1 MFLRRKLQFLSEKQ
15 SFFAILI
22 TYNYT
27 ILRPHKLIAG
37 TITLC
42 TLYFS
47 MLSCSGPDSRL
58 EQALTLAGSNRP
70 ELEKVLRRYSSPEDS
85 LKYRAAVFLIENMP
99 GYWYYEGPALHSFL
113 EYYPLLRSVRLK
125 KQSPD
130 VAVDSI
136 NRKYGKFDLSS
147 LHYKEDIRTVD
158 SAYLCRNIE
167 WAFRV
172 WNEQPWGRNV
182 GFRDFCEYI
191 LPYRVGNETLADWR
205 EMYYEKYNGILDD
218 LRNSDSS
225 DREDPAAA
233 ARIITDSLT
242 GPKKIFFTSAAPA
255 ALPHIGP
262 VAADYRSGS
271 CRDLVD
277 FALYVC
283 RALGIP
289 CASDYMPFR
298 GDGNVGHEWAAF
310 LGRDSLY
317 CQDMGNPMVNSSKIS
332 TLRKLKVYRRTFS
345 INNRLDDMDIPD
357 SDRPDFLKRPRF
369 EDVTPAYAIDFLK
382 TLKVPGT
389 ELYRGIKP
397 KTVYLCMSSRFS
409 WVPVAV
415 GKFRRGNA
423 EFEDIDCNTQ
433 VMRVASV
440 KDGKVMFLSDPF
452 YIKES
457 GELHFYR
464 AGKELQDITVFRKFP
479 ELQEL
484 WLQRRMLGGAFE
496 GSNDADFLEKDTLY
510 IITEL
515 PKRLLV
521 SVGPDMSGPYRYV
534 RYFGPKKGFC
544 NIADMYVYDVDGNL
558 LTGKPIGVPGS
569 YSGDVEH
576 DYLSALDGNS
586 ATSFDS
592 KKWYGAW
599 VGLDLGKPKEIGRI
613 VYTARNRDNHV
624 RPGDEYELFYCDGNW
639 KSAGRVTASSD
650 SILYK
655 GIPEGALYILDNL
668 TRGTQIRVFSYDDGV
683 QEWLR
688 PESLSKRIE

>member
-1 MFLRRKLQFLSEKQ
+1 MSLSHHIKKVLLFFIFLLSV
-15 SFFAILI
+15 S
-22 TYNYT
+22 
-27 ILRPHKLIAG
+27 
-37 TITLC
+37 C
-42 TLYFS
+42 TPRV
-47 MLSCSGPDSRL
+47 GRL
-58 EQALTLAGSNRP
+58 EYSLRLSGDNRP
-70 ELEKVLRRYSSPEDS
+70 ELEKVLARYSSPEDS

-99 GYWYYEGPALHSFL
+99 GHGYYEGEHLDRFK
-113 EYYPLLRSVRLK
+113 EYYPLLRSMRLK
-125 KQSPD
+125 KQSPEM
-130 VAVDSI
+130 AVDSI
-136 NRKYGKFDLSS
+136 RRIYGKFDIS
-147 LHYKEDIRTVD
+147 LLKYREDLHTID

-167 WAFRV
+167 WAFKV
-172 WNEQPWGRNV
+172 WEEQPWGRSVN
-182 GFRDFCEYI
+182 FDDFCEYI
-191 LPYRVGNETLADWR
+191 LPYRVGNETLSDWR
-205 EMYYEKYNGILDD
+205 EMYYEKYNGILDS

-225 DREDPAAA
+225 DREDPAVA

-262 VAADYRSGS
+262 VAADSRSGN

-298 GDGNVGHEWAAF
+298 GDGNVGHEWASF

-317 CQDMGNPMVNSSKIS
+317 CQDMGNPMVNVSRMK
-332 TLRKLKVYRRTFS
+332 TLRKMKVYRRTFS
-345 INNRLDDMDIPD
+345 VNEELSGLDIQEPD
-357 SDRPDFLKRPRF
+357 KSDFLKIPRF
-369 EDVTPAYAIDFLK
+369 EDVTPAYAIDFLE

-389 ELYRGIKP
+389 ELYRGIRP

-423 EFEDIDCNTQ
+423 EFDDIDCNVQ

-440 KDGKVMFLSDPF
+440 EDGKLRFWSDPF

-457 GELHFYR
+457 GDLHFYR
-464 AGKELQDITVFRKFP
+464 AGKELQDITVFRKFSDN
-479 ELQEL
+479 QEL
-484 WLQRRMLGGAFE
+484 WLQKRMINGVFE
-496 GSNDADFLEKDTLY
+496 GCNDSTFSKKERLH
-510 IITEL
+510 IIRKL

-521 SVGPDMSGPYRYV
+521 PVRPNKSGPYRYV
-534 RYFGPKKGFC
+534 RYAGPRYGFC
-544 NIADMYVYDVDGNL
+544 NIADMYFYSTDGEL
-558 LTGKPIGVPGS
+558 LTGRPMGTPGS
-569 YSGDVEH
+569 YGGDKEH

-586 ATSFDS
+586 STSFDS
-592 KKWYGAW
+592 KRYYHGW
-599 VGLDLGKPKEIGRI
+599 VGLDFGEPKHIGKI
-613 VYTARNRDNHV
+613 VYTPRNRDNHV

-655 GIPEGALYILDNL
+655 GLPAGTLYILNNL
-668 TRGTQIRVFSYDDGV
+668 SHGKDIRVFSYDNGV
-683 QEWLR
+683 QEWDR
-688 PESLSKRIE
+688 PKKQ

>member
-1 MFLRRKLQFLSEKQ
+1 MK
-15 SFFAILI
+15 
-22 TYNYT
+22 
-27 ILRPHKLIAG
+27 PHKFLPE
-37 TITLC
+37 TTLLC
-42 TLYFS
+42 LLFFLFTA
-47 MLSCSGPDSRL
+47 CSVRTVRL
-58 EQALTLAGSNRP
+58 EQALSLSGNNRH
-70 ELEKVLRRYSSPEDS
+70 ELEKVLARYSSPEDS

-99 GYWYYEGPALHSFL
+99 GRGYYEGEHLDRFK
-113 EYYPLLRSVRLK
+113 EYYPLLRSMRLK
-125 KQSPD
+125 KQSPEM
-130 VAVDSI
+130 AVDSI
-136 NRKYGKFDLSS
+136 RRIYGKFDIS
-147 LHYKEDIRTVD
+147 LLKYREDLHTID

-167 WAFRV
+167 WAFKV
-172 WNEQPWGRNV
+172 WEEQPWGRSVN
-182 GFRDFCEYI
+182 FDDFCEYI
-191 LPYRVGNETLADWR
+191 LPYRVGNETLSDWR
-205 EMYYEKYNGILDD
+205 EMYYEKYNGILDS

-262 VAADYRSGS
+262 MAADSRSGN

-298 GDGNVGHEWAAF
+298 GDGNVGHEWASF

-317 CQDMGNPMVNSSKIS
+317 CQDMGNPMVNVSRMK
-332 TLRKLKVYRRTFS
+332 TLRKMKVYRRTFS
-345 INNRLDDMDIPD
+345 VNEELSGLDIQEPD
-357 SDRPDFLKRPRF
+357 KPDFLKIPRF
-369 EDVTPAYAIDFLK
+369 EDVTLEYAIDFLK
-382 TLKVPGT
+382 TLEVPGN
-389 ELYRGIKP
+389 ELYGGIKS
-397 KTVYLCMSSRFS
+397 KSAYLCMSSRFS
-409 WVPVAV
+409 WIPVAV

-423 EFEDIDCNTQ
+423 EFEDIDCNAQ

-457 GELHFYR
+457 GELHFYH
-464 AGKELQDITVFRKFP
+464 ASNELTDVTVFRKFP

-484 WLQRRMLGGAFE
+484 WLQRRMLGGVFE
-496 GSNDADFLEKDTLY
+496 GSNSPDFTMKDTLH

-521 SVGPDMSGPYRYV
+521 PARPHKSGPYRYV
-534 RYFGPKKGFC
+534 RYFGPRNGFC
-544 NIADMYVYDVDGNL
+544 NIADMYVYGTDGEL
-558 LTGKPIGVPGS
+558 LTGNPIGVPGS
-569 YSGDVEH
+569 YGGDKEH
-576 DYLSALDGNS
+576 DYLSALDGDN

-599 VGLDLGKPKEIGRI
+599 VGLDFGEPKDIGKIAF
-613 VYTARNRDNHV
+613 TARNRDNHV

-639 KSAGRVTASSD
+639 KSAGRVVASSD
-650 SILYK
+650 SLLYH
-655 GIPEGALYILDNL
+655 GVPAGTLYILNNL
-668 TRGTQIRVFSYDDGV
+668 TRGKDIRVFSYDDGV
-683 QEWLR
+683 QEWDR
-688 PESLSKRIE
+688 PKRKENLP

>member
-1 MFLRRKLQFLSEKQ
+1 MSLSYHIKKVILFFISFLSI
-15 SFFAILI
+15 S
-22 TYNYT
+22 
-27 ILRPHKLIAG
+27 
-37 TITLC
+37 C
-42 TLYFS
+42 T
-47 MLSCSGPDSRL
+47 PRVDRL
-58 EQALTLAGSNRP
+58 EYALCLSGDNRP
-70 ELEKVLRRYSSPEDS
+70 ELEKVLARYSSSPSDS

-99 GYWYYEGPALHSFL
+99 GYGYYEGPVLDNFL
-113 EYYPLLRSVRLK
+113 EYYHLLRSVRLK
-125 KQSPD
+125 RQSPD

-136 NRKYGKFDLSS
+136 NKKYGKFDLSS
-147 LHYKEDIRTVD
+147 LHYKEDIHTVD
-158 SAYLCRNIE
+158 SAYLCRNID

-172 WNEQPWGRNV
+172 WEEQPWGRNV

-205 EMYYEKYNGILDD
+205 EMYYEKYNGILDS

-262 VAADYRSGS
+262 VAADSRSGN

-298 GDGNVGHEWAAF
+298 GDGNVGHEWASF

-345 INNRLDDMDIPD
+345 INNRLDDVDVPD
-357 SDRPDFLKRPRF
+357 SDKPDFLKRPRF

-389 ELYRGIKP
+389 ELYRGIRP

-423 EFEDIDCNTQ
+423 EFEDIDCNVQ

-440 KDGKVMFLSDPF
+440 EDGNLRFWSDPF

-464 AGKELQDITVFRKFP
+464 AGKELQDITVFRKFAKV
-479 ELQEL
+479 QEL
-484 WLQRRMLGGAFE
+484 WLQRRMLGGIFE
-496 GSNDADFLEKDTLY
+496 GGNNLDFSEKDTLH

-515 PKRLLV
+515 PERLLNT
-521 SVGPDMSGPYRYV
+521 SRPSCYGPYRYV
-534 RYFGPKKGFC
+534 RYFGPKNGFC
-544 NIADMYVYDVDGNL
+544 NIADMYVYDVDGKL

-569 YSGDVEH
+569 YSGDNKY
-576 DYLSALDGNS
+576 DYWSALDGDNT
-586 ATSFDS
+586 TSFDS
-592 KKWYGAW
+592 RMGYGAW
-599 VGLDLGKPKEIGRI
+599 VGLDFGEPRKIGKII
-613 VYTARNRDNHV
+613 YTPRNRDNHV
-624 RPGDEYELFYCDGNW
+624 RPGDEYELFYCDVNW
-639 KSAGRVTASSD
+639 KSAGRVVASSD
-650 SILYK
+650 SILYR
-655 GIPEGALYILDNL
+655 GVPSGVLYILNNL
-668 TRGTQIRVFSYDDGV
+668 TRGNQIRVFSYDEGV

-688 PESLSKRIE
+688 PKQNKYDNLN

>member
-1 MFLRRKLQFLSEKQ
+1 M
-15 SFFAILI
+15 LI

-47 MLSCSGPDSRL
+47 MLSCSGPDNRL

-99 GYWYYEGPALHSFL
+99 GYGYYEGPALDSFL
-113 EYYPLLRSVRLK
+113 EYYHLLRSVRLK

-147 LHYKEDIRTVD
+147 LHYKEDIRAVD
-158 SAYLCRNIE
+158 SAYLCKNIE

-205 EMYYEKYNGILDD
+205 EMYYEKYNGILDG

-262 VAADYRSGS
+262 VAADSRSGS

-317 CQDMGNPMVNSSKIS
+317 CQDMGNPIVNSSKIS

-345 INNRLDDMDIPD
+345 VNEELSGLDIQEQ
-357 SDRPDFLKRPRF
+357 DRPDFLKRPCF

-382 TLKVPGT
+382 TLEVPGT
-389 ELYRGIKP
+389 ELYRGIRP

-415 GKFRRGNA
+415 GKFRWGNA

-464 AGKELQDITVFRKFP
+464 AGKELQDITVFRKFSDN
-479 ELQEL
+479 QEL
-484 WLQRRMLGGAFE
+484 WLQKRMINGVFE
-496 GSNDADFLEKDTLY
+496 GCNDSTFSKKERLH
-510 IITEL
+510 IIRKL

-521 SVGPDMSGPYRYV
+521 PVRPNKSGPYRYV
-534 RYFGPKKGFC
+534 RYAGPRYGFC
-544 NIADMYVYDVDGNL
+544 NIADMYFYSTDGEL
-558 LTGKPIGVPGS
+558 LTGRPMGTPGS
-569 YSGDVEH
+569 YGGDKEH

-586 ATSFDS
+586 STSFDS
-592 KKWYGAW
+592 KKYYHGW
-599 VGLDLGKPKEIGRI
+599 VGLDFGEPKHIGKI
-613 VYTARNRDNHV
+613 VYTPRNRDNHV
-624 RPGDEYELFYCDGNW
+624 RPGDEYELFYCDGIW

-655 GIPEGALYILDNL
+655 GLPAGTLYILNNL
-668 TRGTQIRVFSYDDGV
+668 SRGKDIRVFSYDNGV
-683 QEWLR
+683 QEWDR
-688 PESLSKRIE
+688 PKKQ

>member
-1 MFLRRKLQFLSEKQ
+1 MSLSYHIKKVILFFISFLSI
-15 SFFAILI
+15 S
-22 TYNYT
+22 
-27 ILRPHKLIAG
+27 
-37 TITLC
+37 C
-42 TLYFS
+42 T
-47 MLSCSGPDSRL
+47 PRVDRL
-58 EQALTLAGSNRP
+58 EYALCLSGDNRP
-70 ELEKVLRRYSSPEDS
+70 ELEKVLARYSSPEDS

-99 GYWYYEGPALHSFL
+99 GHGYYEGEHLDRFK
-113 EYYPLLRSVRLK
+113 EYYPLLRSMRLK
-125 KQSPD
+125 KQSPEM
-130 VAVDSI
+130 AVDSI
-136 NRKYGKFDLSS
+136 RRIYGKFDIS
-147 LHYKEDIRTVD
+147 LLKYREDLHTID

-167 WAFRV
+167 WAFKV
-172 WNEQPWGRNV
+172 WEEQPWGRSVN
-182 GFRDFCEYI
+182 FDEFCEYI
-191 LPYRVGNETLADWR
+191 LPYRVGNEALSDWR
-205 EMYYEKYNGILDD
+205 EMYYEKYNGILDG

-415 GKFRRGNA
+415 GKFRWGNA

-440 KDGKVMFLSDPF
+440 KDGKIMFLSDPF

-464 AGKELQDITVFRKFP
+464 AGKELQDITVFRKFS
-479 ELQEL
+479 ELREL
-484 WLQRRMLGGAFE
+484 WLQRRMLRGVFE

-544 NIADMYVYDVDGNL
+544 NIADMYVYDVDGKL

-624 RPGDEYELFYCDGNW
+624 RPGDEYELFYCDGIW
-639 KSAGRVTASSD
+639 KSAGKVTASSD

-655 GIPEGALYILDNL
+655 GLPAGTLYILNNL
-668 TRGTQIRVFSYDDGV
+668 SRGKDIRVFSYDNGV
-683 QEWLR
+683 QEWDR
-688 PESLSKRIE
+688 PKKQ

>member
-1 MFLRRKLQFLSEKQ
+1 MSLSHHIKKVLLFFIFLLSV
-15 SFFAILI
+15 S
-22 TYNYT
+22 
-27 ILRPHKLIAG
+27 
-37 TITLC
+37 C
-42 TLYFS
+42 T
-47 MLSCSGPDSRL
+47 PRVDRL
-58 EQALTLAGSNRP
+58 EYSLRLSGDNRP
-70 ELEKVLRRYSSPEDS
+70 ELEKVLARYSSPEDS

-99 GYWYYEGPALHSFL
+99 GHGYYEGEHLDRFK
-113 EYYPLLRSVRLK
+113 EYYPLLRSMRLK
-125 KQSPD
+125 KQSPEM
-130 VAVDSI
+130 AVDSI
-136 NRKYGKFDLSS
+136 RRIYGKFDIS
-147 LHYKEDIRTVD
+147 LLKYREDIHTID

-167 WAFRV
+167 WAFKV
-172 WNEQPWGRNV
+172 WEEQPWGRSVN
-182 GFRDFCEYI
+182 FDEFCEYI
-191 LPYRVGNETLADWR
+191 LPYRVGNETLSDWR
-205 EMYYEKYNGILDD
+205 EMYYEKYNGILDC

-262 VAADYRSGS
+262 VAADSRSGN

-298 GDGNVGHEWAAF
+298 GDGNVGHEWASF

-345 INNRLDDMDIPD
+345 INNSLDDVDVPD
-357 SDRPDFLKRPRF
+357 SDRPDFLKIPRF
-369 EDVTPAYAIDFLK
+369 EDVTQAYAIDFLK

-389 ELYRGIKP
+389 ELYRGIRP
-397 KTVYLCMSSRFS
+397 KTVYLCMSSCFS

-423 EFEDIDCNTQ
+423 EFEDIDCNVQ

-440 KDGKVMFLSDPF
+440 EDGNLRFWSDPF

-457 GELHFYR
+457 GDLHFYR
-464 AGKELQDITVFRKFP
+464 AGKELQDITVFRKFSDN
-479 ELQEL
+479 QEL
-484 WLQRRMLGGAFE
+484 WLQKRMINGVFE
-496 GSNDADFLEKDTLY
+496 GCNDSTFSKKERLH
-510 IITEL
+510 IIRKL

-521 SVGPDMSGPYRYV
+521 PVRPNKSGPYRYV
-534 RYFGPKKGFC
+534 RYAGPRYGFC
-544 NIADMYVYDVDGNL
+544 NIADMYFYSTDGEL
-558 LTGKPIGVPGS
+558 LTGRPMGTPGS
-569 YSGDVEH
+569 YGGDKEH

-586 ATSFDS
+586 STSFDS
-592 KKWYGAW
+592 KKYYHGW
-599 VGLDLGKPKEIGRI
+599 VGLDFGEPKHIGKI
-613 VYTARNRDNHV
+613 VYTPRNRDNHV

-655 GIPEGALYILDNL
+655 GLPAGTLYILNNL
-668 TRGTQIRVFSYDDGV
+668 SRGKDIRVFSYDNGV
-683 QEWLR
+683 QEWDR
-688 PESLSKRIE
+688 PKKQ

>member
-1 MFLRRKLQFLSEKQ
+1 M
-15 SFFAILI
+15 LI

-47 MLSCSGPDSRL
+47 MLSCSGPDNRL

-99 GYWYYEGPALHSFL
+99 GYGYYEGPALDSFL

-205 EMYYEKYNGILDD
+205 EMYYEKYNGILDG

-262 VAADYRSGS
+262 VAADSRGGS

-317 CQDMGNPMVNSSKIS
+317 CQDMGNPIVNSSKIS

-345 INNRLDDMDIPD
+345 VNEELSGLDIQEQ
-357 SDRPDFLKRPRF
+357 DRPDFLKRPCF

-382 TLKVPGT
+382 TLEVPGT
-389 ELYRGIKP
+389 ELYRGIRP

-415 GKFRRGNA
+415 GKFRWGNA

-464 AGKELQDITVFRKFP
+464 AGKELQDITVFRKFSDN
-479 ELQEL
+479 QEL
-484 WLQRRMLGGAFE
+484 WLQKRMINGVFE
-496 GSNDADFLEKDTLY
+496 GCNDSTFSKKERLH
-510 IITEL
+510 IIRKL

-521 SVGPDMSGPYRYV
+521 PVRPNKSGPYRYV
-534 RYFGPKKGFC
+534 RYAGPRYGFC
-544 NIADMYVYDVDGNL
+544 NIADMYFYSTDGEL
-558 LTGKPIGVPGS
+558 LTGRPMGTPGS
-569 YSGDVEH
+569 YGGDKEH

-586 ATSFDS
+586 STSFDS
-592 KKWYGAW
+592 KKYYHGW
-599 VGLDLGKPKEIGRI
+599 VGLDFGEPKHIGKI
-613 VYTARNRDNHV
+613 VYTPRNRDNHV
-624 RPGDEYELFYCDGNW
+624 RPGDEYELFYCDGIW

-655 GIPEGALYILDNL
+655 GLPAGTLYILNNL
-668 TRGTQIRVFSYDDGV
+668 SRGKDIRVFSYDNGV
-683 QEWLR
+683 QEWDR
-688 PESLSKRIE
+688 PKKQ

>member
-1 MFLRRKLQFLSEKQ
+1 M
-15 SFFAILI
+15 LI

-47 MLSCSGPDSRL
+47 MLSCSGPDNRL

-99 GYWYYEGPALHSFL
+99 GYGYYEGPALDSFL

-205 EMYYEKYNGILDD
+205 EMYYEKYNGILDG

-262 VAADYRSGS
+262 VAADSRS

-317 CQDMGNPMVNSSKIS
+317 CQDMGNPIVNSSKIS

-345 INNRLDDMDIPD
+345 VNEELSGLDIQEQ
-357 SDRPDFLKRPRF
+357 DRPDFLKRPCF

-382 TLKVPGT
+382 TLEVPGT
-389 ELYRGIKP
+389 ELYRGIRP

-415 GKFRRGNA
+415 GKFRWGNA

-464 AGKELQDITVFRKFP
+464 AGKELQDITVFRKFSDN
-479 ELQEL
+479 QEL
-484 WLQRRMLGGAFE
+484 WLQKRMINGVFE
-496 GSNDADFLEKDTLY
+496 GCNDSTFSKKERLH
-510 IITEL
+510 IIRKL

-521 SVGPDMSGPYRYV
+521 PVRPNKSGPYRYV
-534 RYFGPKKGFC
+534 RYAGPRYGFC
-544 NIADMYVYDVDGNL
+544 NIADMYFYSTDGEL
-558 LTGKPIGVPGS
+558 LTGRPMGTPGS
-569 YSGDVEH
+569 YGGDKEH

-586 ATSFDS
+586 STSFDS
-592 KKWYGAW
+592 KKYYHGW
-599 VGLDLGKPKEIGRI
+599 VGLDFGEPKHIGKI
-613 VYTARNRDNHV
+613 VYTPRNRDNHV
-624 RPGDEYELFYCDGNW
+624 RPGDEYELFYCDGIW

-655 GIPEGALYILDNL
+655 GLPAGTLYILNNL
-668 TRGTQIRVFSYDDGV
+668 SRGKDIRVFSYDNGV
-683 QEWLR
+683 QEWDR
-688 PESLSKRIE
+688 PKKQ